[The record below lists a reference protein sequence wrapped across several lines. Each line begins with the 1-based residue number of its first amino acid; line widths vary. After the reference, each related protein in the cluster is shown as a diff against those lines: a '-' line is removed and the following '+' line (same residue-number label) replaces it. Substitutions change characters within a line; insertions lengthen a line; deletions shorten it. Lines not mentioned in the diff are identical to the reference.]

1 MPALLLVMMGG
12 AIGSGLRH
20 LVGRLALAHWGPG
33 FPWGTLAVNLIGGA
47 CMGLLAGVLTRA
59 GMGTAEPARLLLG
72 VGVLGGFTTFSAFS
86 LDTVL
91 MLQRGEAGL
100 AVAYVLASVCGAL
113 AALFLGL
120 QAARVIA

>member
-20 LVGRLALAHWGPG
+20 LVGRLVLAHYGAG

-47 CMGLLAGVLTRA
+47 CMGLLAGLLVRTGA
-59 GMGTAEPARLLLG
+59 GEPVRLLLG